1 MFPDER
7 SSILLGS
14 LTRAVRVAWDWMS
27 ATELV
32 DATSGLPAGL
42 GDRLRA
48 WILANA
54 PAVDADAIAAELEN
68 AISSRN
74 PTGDDVALLDRAI
87 ELCNGTALRDRCQAA
102 LGDVPTV
109 AQVSQALGVDRP
121 LPERWLRSHSWVAVL
136 PSDMTEAW
144 TVPCRVLAT
153 KYGEIRRENLLQR
166 TPFEAQPVGSPID
179 TEELRAMPPTQ
190 AAQTIARWR
199 PRPHDWQDSARQLAR
214 TLETLVKEDPR
225 GWVSEPVS
233 IAAEL
238 RHPTYISH
246 YLEAVAELATDTML
260 PVTELLDVIQL
271 VWHEPWPAVP
281 LGDSHLDYDNHWRG
295 AKRSAVSLIRA
306 LANADA
312 DFSERDDEA
321 WSIIESAASDL
332 SEPSF
337 ISDDHGST
345 HPCHQPIMYPRVRDG
360 TVVRGCQVTRVPA
373 CTTRL
378 RGASWVRSAA

>member
-1 MFPDER
+1 
-7 SSILLGS
+7 
-14 LTRAVRVAWDWMS
+14 MS
-27 ATELV
+27 ATELFEATRRLPTGLV
-32 DATSGLPAGL
+32 D
-42 GDRLRA
+42 RVRA
-48 WILANA
+48 WILAYA
-54 PAVDADAIAAELEN
+54 PDVDADTIAAELEH
-68 AISSRN
+68 AIASRDA
-74 PTGDDVALLDRAI
+74 TGDDVALVDQAT
-87 ELCNGTALRDRCQAA
+87 ELCNRTALRDRCQAA

-109 AQVSQALGVDRP
+109 AEVSQALGADRP

-246 YLEAVAELATDTML
+246 YLQAVAELATDTTL
-260 PVTELLDVIQL
+260 PVADLLDVIQL
-271 VWHEPWPAVP
+271 VWHEPWQAVP
-281 LGDSHLDYDNHWRG
+281 LGDSHLDYDNDWRG
-295 AKRSAVSLIRA
+295 VKRSAVSLI
-306 LANADA
+306 
-312 DFSERDDEA
+312 
-321 WSIIESAASDL
+321 
-332 SEPSF
+332 
-337 ISDDHGST
+337 
-345 HPCHQPIMYPRVRDG
+345 
-360 TVVRGCQVTRVPA
+360 
-373 CTTRL
+373 
-378 RGASWVRSAA
+378 